1 VILIAI
7 ATMIVIGNEVLN
19 LERCI
24 YICVRGVYWAKGTLS
39 LYIKVAKKSI
49 KGGLNLPNL

>member
-1 VILIAI
+1 
-7 ATMIVIGNEVLN
+7 MIVIGNEVLN